1 MRLLGAVLT
10 SLVAVSLAAAQSPQK
25 DGAKGDA
32 KPAVP
37 STEPKRV
44 KTIPVDADGQE
55 KGEAQKAQ
63 ANEKA
68 KGKQTAKSKPGPKPE
83 PKPEPEP
90 RPEPR
95 ANAKPQKGEKTE
107 KIPKEVAD
115 SYAAIPLAE
124 RVAIQNDLIWTGDY
138 NGMLNGEFS
147 ERAVAAVKAFQK
159 RKGGKE
165 TGVLNLQER
174 AALALLAK
182 PKQDAVGWRIVDDL
196 ATGARVGVPARLM
209 PNTNVSGGISRW
221 SSQRG
226 ETSAETFRVAP
237 ATALAPI
244 FERMKKEPAGRQTEY
259 GVLKDDFFVI
269 SGQQNLKRFYVRA
282 QLRNNEVRGLT
293 ILYDQAMQGIME
305 PVVVAMSNAYAAFPA
320 GRASPPPRRLVEY
333 ASGVAVAPGV
343 IATSREALEGC
354 YVVTVAGIGGA
365 DRIAED
371 KDKGVALL
379 RVFGAELKPVALSPE
394 TPKNAD
400 IALLGVLDPHA
411 QGGGAAVSAA
421 KARVSDALALDP
433 APALGF
439 DGAAALDAQG
449 RLAGIASL
457 RVPVVAG
464 SAPNLGA
471 SAALVPAEA
480 IRALLAAQ
488 NVAPAA
494 TATGADAARAAVVRV
509 ICVRK

>member
-1 MRLLGAVLT
+1 MRLLGAILT
-10 SLVAVSLAAAQSPQK
+10 SLLAVSLAAAESAKK
-25 DGAKGDA
+25 DTAKDET
-32 KPAVP
+32 KPAGQ
-37 STEPKRV
+37 SEPKKV
-44 KTIPVDADGQE
+44 KTERIPVEGGKLAEPKAAKSKQAE
-55 KGEAQKAQ
+55 KGE
-63 ANEKA
+63 
-68 KGKQTAKSKPGPKPE
+68 KPE
-83 PKPEPEP
+83 KVS
-90 RPEPR
+90 
-95 ANAKPQKGEKTE
+95 
-107 KIPKEVAD
+107 KEIAD
-115 SYAAIPLAE
+115 SYNAIPLAE
-124 RVAIQNDLIWTGDY
+124 RIAIQSDLIWTGEY
-138 NGMLNGEFS
+138 NGMLTGEFG

-174 AALALLAK
+174 AALAAAAK
-182 PKQDAVGWRIVDDL
+182 PKQETVGWRIVDDL
-196 ATGARVGVPARLM
+196 STGARVGIPAKLM

-226 ETSAETFRVAP
+226 ETSTETFRIAG

-259 GVLKDDFFVI
+259 SVLKDDFFVI

-282 QLRNNEVRGLT
+282 QLRGNEVRGLT

-305 PVVVAMSNAYAAFPA
+305 PVVVAMSSAFAAFPT
-320 GRASPPPRRLVEY
+320 GRAGAPPPRRTVEY

-343 IATSREALEGC
+343 IATSRDALDGC
-354 YVVTVAGIGGA
+354 YVATIAGIGGA

-371 KDKGVALL
+371 KEKGIVLL
-379 RVFGAELKPVALSPE
+379 RVFGADLKPVALAE
-394 TPKNAD
+394 AAKTAD
-400 IALLGVLDPHA
+400 VTLLGVLDPQV

-449 RLAGIASL
+449 RLAGLVAL
-457 RVPVVAG
+457 KVPVVAG
-464 SAPNLGA
+464 AAPSFNA
-471 SAALVPAEA
+471 SAALTPVDA
-480 IRALLAAQ
+480 IRTLLAAQ
-488 NVAPAA
+488 KIAPTGAA
-494 TATGADAARAAVVRV
+494 VGADAAKAAVVRV

>member
-1 MRLLGAVLT
+1 V
-10 SLVAVSLAAAQSPQK
+10 
-25 DGAKGDA
+25 
-32 KPAVP
+32 
-37 STEPKRV
+37 
-44 KTIPVDADGQE
+44 
-55 KGEAQKAQ
+55 KGEAKDQPARKAQ

-68 KGKQTAKSKPGPKPE
+68 KSKQTAK
-83 PKPEPEP
+83 
-90 RPEPR
+90 
-95 ANAKPQKGEKTE
+95 AKPDPKDTKKTE
-107 KIPKEVAD
+107 KTDKAEKPSKEVAD
-115 SYAAIPLAE
+115 SYNAIPLAE
-124 RVAIQNDLIWTGDY
+124 RIAIQNDLIWTGDY
-138 NGMLNGEFS
+138 NGMLNGEFG

-159 RKGGKE
+159 RKGSKE

-196 ATGARVGVPARLM
+196 ATGARVGVPAKLM

-226 ETSAETFRVAP
+226 ETSAETFRIAP
-237 ATALAPI
+237 AAALAPI
-244 FERMKKEPAGRQTEY
+244 FERMKKEPAGRQAEY
-259 GVLKDDFFVI
+259 SVLKDDFFVI

-282 QLRNNEVRGLT
+282 QLRNNEVRGVT

-354 YVVTVAGIGGA
+354 YVVTVGGIGGA

-371 KDKGVALL
+371 KDRGVALL
-379 RVFGAELKPVALSPE
+379 RVFGAELKPVTFSSE

-400 IALLGVLDPHA
+400 IALLGVLDPQA
-411 QGGGAAVSAA
+411 QGGGAAVSVA

-433 APALGF
+433 VPALGF

-464 SAPNLGA
+464 SAPNVGA
-471 SAALVPAEA
+471 SATLIPADA
-480 IRALLAAQ
+480 VRALLAAQ
-488 NVAPAA
+488 NIAPAA
-494 TATGADAARAAVVRV
+494 TASGADAAKVAVVRV